1 MKGAY
6 ILQHSTAH
14 IVPLTSRAL
23 RSLSYNIQSPGAGQS
38 LYNAIHLCSSS
49 SQSHSPSEALKAHGI
64 EQQLCAD
71 IHSRD
76 VPDRQSSFVHRCLLR
91 LGPGSCFSRNSP
103 QWTRLR
109 YTTEPVVL
117 LVLSSED
124 SWRLDTHLGRCRL
137 HQPERRGR
145 EESTGSDYG
154 QSVLERRRG
163 ERMVRAPASTEL
175 DAMARIC
182 CENFRE

>member
-1 MKGAY
+1 LCLRLAGHFTGPTHQQSAVKRTWGLCSMKGAY

-124 SWRLDTHLGRCRL
+124 SWRLDTHLGRYRL
-137 HQPERRGR
+137 HQPE
-145 EESTGSDYG
+145 
-154 QSVLERRRG
+154 
-163 ERMVRAPASTEL
+163 
-175 DAMARIC
+175 
-182 CENFRE
+182 